1 MPCPAPVANQAQ
13 IMLVR
18 ATTEPLLGAARELLR
33 EYAHSLPVDVCFQN
47 FDVELAALPGAYAAP
62 TGHLLLAYVDGAL
75 AGCGALRAL
84 PDTSHA
90 NACEMKRL
98 YVRAA
103 FRRFG
108 LGRLL
113 ARALL
118 DAARRAGY
126 AAMLLHTLDDM
137 VSARGLYATLGF
149 KAIAPYYDNP
159 VRSEH
164 YLKAELD

>member
-1 MPCPAPVANQAQ
+1 MPFPAPVASPAQ

-18 ATTEPLLGAARELLR
+18 VTTEPVLDAARELLR
-33 EYAHSLPVDVCFQN
+33 EYARSLPVDVGFQN
-47 FDVELAALPGAYAAP
+47 FDAELAALPGAYAAP

-90 NACEMKRL
+90 NACEMKRM
-98 YVRAA
+98 YVRPA
-103 FRRFG
+103 FRQFG
-108 LGRLL
+108 VGRLL

-159 VRSEH
+159 TRSDH
-164 YLKAELD
+164 YLKVELD